1 MKPFLLKKGQHVTS
15 YVPKNIYYLDGFLKS
30 NCNMKALFESI
41 LNNNIILFE
50 TKVNAKRH
58 FTNEE
63 AKEIVDIVKQ
73 SIDDGTFD
81 IVDRKKNRD
90 YLKAEKL
97 TKKTAAQIVKMFLQS
112 KSLRAVLVDRNGI
125 SNELFVFS
133 IAVPFKGKTKYI
145 YL

>member
-1 MKPFLLKKGQHVTS
+1 MKTS
-15 YVPKNIYYLDGFLKS
+15 NEL
-30 NCNMKALFESI
+30 KALFESI
-41 LNNNIILFE
+41 LNNHIILFE

-63 AKEIVDIVKQ
+63 AKEIVETVKQ

-97 TKKTAAQIVKMFLQS
+97 TKKDCRTNRKNVFTTK
-112 KSLRAVLVDRNGI
+112 
-125 SNELFVFS
+125 LFTCCFS
-133 IAVPFKGKTKYI
+133 R
-145 YL
+145 

>member
-1 MKPFLLKKGQHVTS
+1 MKT
-15 YVPKNIYYLDGFLKS
+15 
-30 NCNMKALFESI
+30 LFESI
-41 LNNNIILFE
+41 LNNHIILFE

-63 AKEIVDIVKQ
+63 AKEIVETVKQ

-97 TKKTAAQIVKMFLQS
+97 TKKTAPQIVEMFLQP

-133 IAVPFKGKTKYI
+133 IAVPFKGRTKYI
-145 YL
+145 YFKINLSR